1 MDAHN
6 TFDDPDAV
14 EPERFRARRENSTL
28 VVEIPPKAVIVVAVD
43 E

>member
-1 MDAHN
+1 MDSHN
-6 TFDDPDAV
+6 TFDAPEAV
-14 EPERFRARRENSTL
+14 KPEPFRARRDGDRL

>member
-6 TFDDPDAV
+6 TFDAPDTIKP
-14 EPERFRARRENSTL
+14 EPFEARRTRNAL